1 MERKYR
7 WLSLLSCLCGVMFW
21 VEAPA
26 IATVGMIFRQVSAN
40 QSQGLSNQPVPVL
53 DVSPLWGLNIS
64 FIPSGELIQQVR
76 LGDPSRLLVDFDSP
90 LGESAQDSSRN
101 QQITGA
107 TIVYLR
113 ELEQPLNLSLRL
125 TTEARSTNSMPMSV
139 VTLDRL
145 GNRHL
150 HQFLLRLGQEYST
163 VEVVP
168 DLVLQQRRLAERPR
182 RTPILLR
189 PTPWNESVIKL
200 TKS

>member
-1 MERKYR
+1 ML
-7 WLSLLSCLCGVMFW
+7 WA
-21 VEAPA
+21 EAPA

-90 LGESAQDSSRN
+90 LGESAQDSS
-101 QQITGA
+101 QITGA

-125 TTEARSTNSMPMSV
+125 PIEARSTNSMPMSV
-139 VTLDRL
+139 VTLDRQ

-150 HQFLLRLGQEYST
+150 HQFLLRLGQETSYST

-189 PTPWNESVIKL
+189 STPWSESLIKL

>member
-7 WLSLLSCLCGVMFW
+7 LLSLLGCLCGVMFW
-21 VEAPA
+21 AEAPA
-26 IATVGMIFRQVSAN
+26 IATMGMVFRQVSAN

-90 LGESAQDSSRN
+90 LGESAQDSS
-101 QQITGA
+101 QITGA

-150 HQFLLRLGQEYST
+150 HQFLLRLGQETSYST

-182 RTPILLR
+182 RIPILLHL
-189 PTPWNESVIKL
+189 TPWSESVIKL